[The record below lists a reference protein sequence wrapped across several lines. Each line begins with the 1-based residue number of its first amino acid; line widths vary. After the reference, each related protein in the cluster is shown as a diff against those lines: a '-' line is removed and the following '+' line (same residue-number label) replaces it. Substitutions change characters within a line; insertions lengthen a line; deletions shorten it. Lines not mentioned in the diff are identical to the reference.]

1 VRAQLPTKLPTKVP
15 NYKTNAQPI
24 GRLVE
29 PKEVGRVALFLATG
43 AFITDIV
50 LPVEEAV
57 TMSY

>member
-1 VRAQLPTKLPTKVP
+1 MRARLPTRVP

-29 PKEVGRVALFLATG
+29 PKEVGRAALFLATE
-43 AFITDIV
+43 AFIMGVV
-50 LPVEEAV
+50 LPVEGAV